1 MTDTLDILMSPELV
15 YLALGLTAIML
26 LVGRTRISKTKRINE
41 TTFWQWAGTVVVLA
55 LGIGAAFIPGLT
67 PEGATLGQQV
77 MFGAIAAAFASTGR
91 GALKEPLFKRLEG
104 GEK

>member
-1 MTDTLDILMSPELV
+1 
-15 YLALGLTAIML
+15 
-26 LVGRTRISKTKRINE
+26 
-41 TTFWQWAGTVVVLA
+41 
-55 LGIGAAFIPGLT
+55 
-67 PEGATLGQQV
+67 